1 MSSARRF
8 NSQAT
13 LFQPGH
19 RHRAPPSAR
28 PAFPAGAAS
37 FSRAERPACS
47 LVSIHAGR
55 GGHRGPALLRP
66 QRRDE
71 IVSIPQT
78 DALFLKSPAQRFH
91 HGRAYAKA
99 VCCQG
104 AALRQRFGQ
113 PVFHC
118 GRAGLRHAHQLNAAA
133 RKLAPGLDKV
143 APIRPPG
150 GLVLSSRTKC
160 PPSP

>member
-1 MSSARRF
+1 MCIRDRF
-8 NSQAT
+8 
-13 LFQPGH
+13 FGEHP
-19 RHRAPPSAR
+19 R
-28 PAFPAGAAS
+28 
-37 FSRAERPACS
+37 
-47 LVSIHAGR
+47 GR

-71 IVSIPQT
+71 VFIPQT

-118 GRAGLRHAHQLNAAA
+118 GHAGLGHAHQLNAAA

-143 APIRPPG
+143 APIRPQG
-150 GLVLSSRTKC
+150 GLVFRHAQSARRCLLYTSRC
-160 PPSP
+160 V